1 MDFNHRY
8 SNHIKRS
15 EVRGKGV
22 MLTSTVAT
30 ITGTVATFTGA
41 ITILIGT
48 VATFTGKIDI
58 SIGTVAKNR
67 YSNFFIKTLAKTH
80 MFVWM
85 KHSCVYG

>member
-58 SIGTVAKNR
+58 SIAQSYQNGNLESD
-67 YSNFFIKTLAKTH
+67 YFTLRKWALNLK
-80 MFVWM
+80 
-85 KHSCVYG
+85 S